1 MILCG
6 RHKFLTFLFWLQL
19 PTNGD
24 TKVVTGDD
32 IKLNFLDPLTPLS
45 VFDYHQILASSDG

>member
-6 RHKFLTFLFWLQL
+6 RRKFFVIFVLVA
-19 PTNGD
+19 TNGD